1 MLINLSNLDLEK
13 FRNAFEDEKS
23 EGTATNNSSAIK
35 LDDIPLI
42 QTDANNSKKGFFI
55 RLLFKFVYSLNLKIK
70 EGKIKF
76 VVLKDEDLNVSAANI
91 KEYFYQKL
99 DNKVFMS
106 KYECFTIGVDDYLV
120 IDISPNTDYAMLV
133 NIHAD

>member
-1 MLINLSNLDLEK
+1 MLIDQSNLDLEK